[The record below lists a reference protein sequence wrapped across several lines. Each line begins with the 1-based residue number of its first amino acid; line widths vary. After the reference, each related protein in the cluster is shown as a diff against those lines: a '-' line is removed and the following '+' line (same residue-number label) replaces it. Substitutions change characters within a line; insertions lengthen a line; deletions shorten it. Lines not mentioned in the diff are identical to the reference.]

1 MSKFRKLS
9 PEAQWLLNL
18 SAANPTKSTIAVT
31 GHLFKASRKKG
42 WGWVCQRQDQI
53 ASYLKIHID
62 TVKVAI
68 KWLKEKGFI
77 EINRKYLNN
86 RYRLIFV
93 IAENSATGEEV
104 TSEDSLRSSSS
115 EPKEKAVG
123 ADTAAQAIPSDICRE
138 ADDVPQYMEDVI
150 DGKIIDIPLS
160 RCMKRFKDEFS
171 IWLSVRRW
179 RQRNRDAGYNNIRN
193 PIARV
198 IKWLNREN
206 WLQKSDIPY
215 RVLKDDILDYYTGF
229 VK

>member
-1 MSKFRKLS
+1 VSKFRKLS
-9 PEAQWLLNL
+9 PEAGWLVNL
-18 SAANPTKSTIAVT
+18 DDARPTKSTSAIA

-42 WGWVCQRQDQI
+42 WDWVYQTLHQI
-53 ASYLKIHID
+53 AKYLRVSRE
-62 TVKVAI
+62 TVKRAI
-68 KWLKEKGFI
+68 KWLKENGFI
-77 EINRKYLNN
+77 EISRKYLSS
-86 RYRLIFV
+86 RYKLIF
-93 IAENSATGEEV
+93 IQEQKCSSGEKV